1 MESVIE
7 DQRSKHEE
15 RERIEDTLVKEMLAK
30 KATVSILL
38 LIFRQNLQTMTLFTY
53 SPLSSQTTASRANQ
67 L

>member
-38 LIFRQNLQTMTLFTY
+38 IAL
-53 SPLSSQTTASRANQ
+53 
-67 L
+67 